1 MTVLRC
7 TTDFRV
13 SLGPQVGNGSP
24 SPFMCTHLLCTL
36 QRWEVFM
43 PTLQVKQLRLSK
55 IQSLA
60 QHHPV
65 PEWLNWDPETDS
77 KAHSPSQLSYCLRVQ
92 WLPWA
97 GEETDAQRGEV
108 SCSRSLWVR
117 WQESKTETRFIP
129 GFHTTQQWIRLPW
142 AEGSFPSI
150 GYSLSS
156 LKSAGVIWSWNRPR
170 ATLLGQS
177 WAYNRKQCFANKY
190 LLVGTLSLCTSLL
203 LQELKVTLAQ
213 IKSKTLAYCTSLHT
227 QWALT

>member
-7 TTDFRV
+7 TTGFRV
-13 SLGPQVGNGSP
+13 RLGPQVGHGSP
-24 SPFMCTHLLCTL
+24 SPFTRTHLLCAL
-36 QRWEVFM
+36 QRWEVFT

-108 SCSRSLWVR
+108 SCSRSPWAR

-129 GFHTTQQWIRLPW
+129 GFHTTQSELGSCGQKALFPALVTPFSPW
-142 AEGSFPSI
+142 DHPGLYEAETDQEP
-150 GYSLSS
+150 
-156 LKSAGVIWSWNRPR
+156 
-170 ATLLGQS
+170 
-177 WAYNRKQCFANKY
+177 
-190 LLVGTLSLCTSLL
+190 LSLDKAELTTGNSA
-203 LQELKVTLAQ
+203 LQINVFR
-213 IKSKTLAYCTSLHT
+213 
-227 QWALT
+227 